1 MPWQHHKAKGRTYKM
16 FSSLLPMD
24 PQRMPRNYLQS
35 FVKNENEE
43 ELEITHQLATEQ
55 FKSEINLQKK
65 CCEKYQASFRKID
78 TDMIT

>member
-1 MPWQHHKAKGRTYKM
+1 
-16 FSSLLPMD
+16 MD

-43 ELEITHQLATEQ
+43 ELEITHQQATEQ

-65 CCEKYQASFRKID
+65 CSEKYQASFRKID

>member
-1 MPWQHHKAKGRTYKM
+1 
-16 FSSLLPMD
+16 
-24 PQRMPRNYLQS
+24 MPRNYLQS

-65 CCEKYQASFRKID
+65 CSEKYQASFRKID

>member
-1 MPWQHHKAKGRTYKM
+1 
-16 FSSLLPMD
+16 MD

-65 CCEKYQASFRKID
+65 CSEKYQASFRKID

>member
-1 MPWQHHKAKGRTYKM
+1 
-16 FSSLLPMD
+16 MD
-24 PQRMPRNYLQS
+24 PQRMLRNYLQS

-65 CCEKYQASFRKID
+65 CSEKYQASFRKID

>member
-1 MPWQHHKAKGRTYKM
+1 
-16 FSSLLPMD
+16 MD

-55 FKSEINLQKK
+55 FKSEINRQKK
-65 CCEKYQASFRKID
+65 CSEKYQASFRKID

>member
-1 MPWQHHKAKGRTYKM
+1 
-16 FSSLLPMD
+16 
-24 PQRMPRNYLQS
+24 MPRNYLQS

>member
-1 MPWQHHKAKGRTYKM
+1 
-16 FSSLLPMD
+16 MD

-43 ELEITHQLATEQ
+43 ELTHQLATEQ

-65 CCEKYQASFRKID
+65 CSEKYQASFRKID